1 MSDETIGI
9 IAGKGQFPALVAR
22 GARAE
27 GLSVVMCGFHG
38 HTDQSLK
45 HEADAFAML
54 HLGQLGKLIEFFRG
68 NNVRRL
74 CLAGAVSKPRA
85 LDLRPDLRAARV
97 LLRLRTKGDDAILRA
112 VITELES
119 EGLAV
124 VQPASLVP
132 GLCAPEGVLTRRPP
146 NDGEWADIRY
156 GWPIAHVLGRLDIGQ
171 CIVVRRGMVVAVEGM
186 EGTDA
191 ALRRGGE
198 LGGEGCV
205 AIKVVKPGQDD
216 RIDLPALGAGTIR
229 VLADHGYTCLALA
242 AGKTLFFDRE
252 ESIAL
257 ADRHDIALI
266 SLPEGFMA
274 DATPA
279 LTNGN

>member
-1 MSDETIGI
+1 MSNESIGI

-38 HTDQSLK
+38 HTDEALE

-54 HLGQLGKLIEFFRG
+54 HLGQLGKLIDFFRD

-74 CLAGAVSKPRA
+74 CLAGAISKPRA
-85 LDLRPDLRAARV
+85 LDLRPDLRAAKV
-97 LLRLRTKGDDAILRA
+97 LFRLRAKGDDAILRA
-112 VITELES
+112 VIDELES

-132 GLCAPEGVLTRRPP
+132 GLRAPEGVLTKRPP
-146 NDGEWADIRY
+146 SDEEWADIRY

-171 CIVVRRGMVVAVEGM
+171 CIVVKRGMTVAVEGM

-191 ALRRGGE
+191 TLRRGGE

-205 AIKVVKPGQDD
+205 AVKVVKPGQDD

-229 VLADHGYTCLALA
+229 VLADYGYTCLALE

-257 ADRHDIALI
+257 ADKHDISII
-266 SLPEGFMA
+266 SMPEGFMA
-274 DATPA
+274 GDEPEV
-279 LTNGN
+279 GN